1 MFIKLS
7 NLDLKDSGEITE
19 KGAPKLC
26 MRALPGEGAERS
38 CAFDGAR
45 VVLMPIT
52 DAAHVIHGPIACAGN
67 SWDNR
72 GARSSGSQLFRRGL
86 TTDLQEKDVVYGG
99 EGKLYQALLE
109 IAEKHHPKAIF
120 VYSTCVSSLIGED
133 VDRIC
138 QEAQTV
144 LKLPVIPVNAPGFLG
159 DKNIGNR
166 IAGDVLLNYVIGQE
180 LDPGKPYAK
189 NPHAINLI
197 GEYNIAGDLWGVL
210 PEFKNLGITLQAA
223 ITGDAQFD
231 DLRSAHRASLNVL
244 VCSKSLT
251 NLVRQMERRWDIPFI
266 EASFY
271 GVEDTSKALVNI
283 AKALGDPDLLCRVRQ
298 YVKEREVFTRAK
310 LAPYKEKLSG
320 KTAILFTGGI
330 KTWSMVS
337 TLNELGIQVLAG
349 GTQNSTPEDF
359 LRMKERMDPSAQ
371 IIEDTSSDGFLKL
384 IREKKPDL
392 IVAGGKTKYLAHKTR
407 TPFLDINH
415 GRKLPYAGY
424 QGMLTFAQAVTRTVY
439 SPVWELLRE
448 PLIEPLRESLKVE
461 EGELR

>member
-1 MFIKLS
+1 MFVKLS
-7 NLDLKDSGEITE
+7 NLDLKDDEKITE

-26 MRALPGEGAERS
+26 MRGLPGEGAERS

-52 DAAHVIHGPIACAGN
+52 DAAHVIHGPIACSGN

-72 GARSSGSQLFRRGL
+72 GARSSGSQLFRRGF
-86 TTDLQEKDVVYGG
+86 TTDLQEKDVVYGA
-99 EGKLYQALLE
+99 ERKLQKALFE

-120 VYSTCVSSLIGED
+120 VYNTCVSALIGED
-133 VDRIC
+133 IDLIC
-138 QEAQTV
+138 NEVQTV

-166 IAGDVLLNYVIGQE
+166 IAGDVLLEHVIGHE
-180 LDPGKPYAK
+180 LEPIMPYSK

-210 PEFKNLGITLQAA
+210 PEFENLGITLQAA
-223 ITGDAQFD
+223 ITGDAQFN
-231 DLRSAHRASLNVL
+231 DLRSAHRASLNIL
-244 VCSKSLT
+244 VCAKSLT
-251 NLVRQMERRWDIPFI
+251 NLARQMEQRWDIPYI
-266 EASFY
+266 DASFY
-271 GVEDTSKALVNI
+271 GVEETSNALLNI
-283 AKALGDPDLLCRVRQ
+283 AEALGDSDLLSRTQQ
-298 YVKEREVFTRAK
+298 YVQERENLTRAL

-337 TLNELGIQVLAG
+337 TLRELGIHVLAG

-359 LRMKERMDPSAQ
+359 LRMKEKMDPTAH

-384 IREKKPDL
+384 IKEKKPDL

-424 QGMLTFAQAVTRTVY
+424 KGMITFAQAVTRTLY

-448 PLIEPLRESLKVE
+448 PFS
-461 EGELR
+461 EGWRTNE

>member
-1 MFIKLS
+1 MFKLS
-7 NLDLKDSGEITE
+7 NLELKEKDGINE

-52 DAAHVIHGPIACAGN
+52 DAAHVVHGPIACAGN

-72 GARSSGSQLFRRGL
+72 GARSSGSQLFRKGL
-86 TTDLQEKDVVYGG
+86 TTDLRENDVVYGG
-99 EGKLYQALLE
+99 EEKLHQALLE
-109 IAEKHHPKAIF
+109 IAQKHHPKAIF
-120 VYSTCVSSLIGED
+120 VYTTCVSSLIGDDTEH
-133 VDRIC
+133 IC
-138 QEAQTV
+138 QLAQTE
-144 LKLPVIPVNAPGFLG
+144 LGIPVIPVNAPGFLG

-166 IAGDVLLNYVIGQE
+166 IAGEVLLKHVIGQE
-180 LDPGKPYAK
+180 LDTNISYAK
-189 NPHAINLI
+189 NPRTINLI

-210 PEFKNLGITLQAA
+210 PEFKSLGITLQTA
-223 ITGDAQFD
+223 ITGDAKFD
-231 DLRSAHRASLNVL
+231 EIRSAHRASLNVL

-251 NLVRQMERRWDIPFI
+251 NLAHQMERRWDIPYI

-271 GVEDTSKALVNI
+271 GIQETSNALLNI
-283 AKALGDPDLLCRVRQ
+283 AMALGDKELLHRTQQ
-298 YVKEREVFTRAK
+298 YVQEREAFTRAQI
-310 LAPYKEKLSG
+310 APYKKKLEG

-337 TLNELGIQVLAG
+337 TLKELGIEVLAG

-359 LRMKERMDPSAQ
+359 LRMKKMMDPSAH
-371 IIEDTSSDGFLKL
+371 IIEDTSADGFLKL
-384 IREKKPDL
+384 IKERKPDL
-392 IVAGGKTKYLAHKTR
+392 IVAGGKTKYLAYKTK

-424 QGMLTFAQAVTRTVY
+424 QGMITLAKAVEQTVY
-439 SPVWELLRE
+439 SPVWNLLKQ
-448 PLIEPLRESLKVE
+448 PLREGRARDE
-461 EGELR
+461 